1 MNMQLGPVIAQM
13 GGGSVEVQTINHT
26 GSSVTTVSL
35 PAGWTQAHVAFQGT
49 LRSAQGTVTVL
60 GFVTASADSYIPL
73 KSGTAIG
80 ASRAVVSSTA
90 SNLRTV
96 PTTVAGTITLIKLS

>member
-1 MNMQLGPVIAQM
+1 MSIQLGPVIAQM

-35 PAGWTQAHVAFQGT
+35 PVGWAQAHVAFQGT
-49 LRSAQGTVTVL
+49 TRSSPDSVNVL
-60 GFVTASADSYIPL
+60 GFVTAPVESFSSL

-80 ASRAVVSSTA
+80 ASRTVVSSTA